1 MNHPLYA
8 PLRPDTSFDPYGVP
22 AGSVPRLNPATL
34 RPFVPTSKY
43 APKPDPIAQAVD
55 DYLLMERKA
64 RAWDEVRAHIVGSLR
79 LRHLDADCGEIL
91 DLMDRLVHPAQE
103 PSTR

>member
-1 MNHPLYA
+1 MERTDVNHPLYA

-22 AGSVPRLNPATL
+22 TGSVPRLNPATL

-43 APKPDPIAQAVD
+43 APKPDLIAQAVD
-55 DYLLMERKA
+55 NYLLMERKA
-64 RAWDEVRAHIVGSLR
+64 RAWEKLAVWAHMNDRELFDR
-79 LRHLDADCGEIL
+79 
-91 DLMDRLVHPAQE
+91 MDDLVHPAQE